1 MLAAHKARPTAG
13 TNRPTVGRMEMAL
26 TNPEWPG
33 FRGAD
38 RASRSRSPQ
47 FLVLLILIVRCV
59 HIWGFDVD
67 HGIGCRAGPVIDLVE
82 LSSRAAAVMIDR
94 VRALLEPFISIRA
107 FGRYKLV
114 KGG

>member
-1 MLAAHKARPTAG
+1 
-13 TNRPTVGRMEMAL
+13 MAL

-67 HGIGCRAGPVIDLVE
+67 HGIGCRAGPVVDLVE
-82 LSSRAAAVMIDR
+82 LLSRAAAVMVDR
-94 VRALLEPFISIRA
+94 VGALFEPFISIAA
-107 FGRYKLV
+107 FGRNELIE
-114 KGG
+114 GG